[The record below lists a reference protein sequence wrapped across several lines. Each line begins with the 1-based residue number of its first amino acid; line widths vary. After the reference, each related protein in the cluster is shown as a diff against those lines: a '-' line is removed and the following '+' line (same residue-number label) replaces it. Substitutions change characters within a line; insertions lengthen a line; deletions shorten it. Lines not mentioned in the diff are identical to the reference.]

1 MKDYTTQEFAYCV
14 NNQHIANRYARRIFL
29 HTIQH
34 MPNFI
39 ISKQPLIIYMY
50 GLLNP
55 SHNHFDHTLIV
66 YDRHFN
72 SYIAQ

>member
-1 MKDYTTQEFAYCV
+1 MIV
-14 NNQHIANRYARRIFL
+14 RRIYL
-29 HTIQH
+29 HTILYIT
-34 MPNFI
+34 NFI

-66 YDRHFN
+66 YDHHFN